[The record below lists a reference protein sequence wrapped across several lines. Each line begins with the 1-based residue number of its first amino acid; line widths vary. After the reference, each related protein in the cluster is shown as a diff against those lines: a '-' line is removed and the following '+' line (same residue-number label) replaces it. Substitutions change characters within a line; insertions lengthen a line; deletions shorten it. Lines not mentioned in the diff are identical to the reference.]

1 MTAEKQFGLIGNSL
15 KNTFSV
21 DFFTN
26 KFLENNL
33 PFSYQNFEF
42 KNVDEIIQLI
52 ESNQSL
58 AGLNI
63 TVPFK
68 QSVIPLL
75 QELDKSAAAIGAV
88 NCIKILR
95 EDNKKILKG
104 FNTDA
109 NGFSQ
114 SLTEFIPQG
123 FSGRALILGTGG
135 SSKAVQYVCKQLG
148 IEYTLVT
155 SQSNK
160 VNSNSIRYYDLND
173 AVIVSHKLIIN
184 CTPVGMHPYP
194 NDFPEIPYYALS
206 KKHYCFDLIYL
217 PSETQFMKQAKEQGA
232 KVTNGLKML
241 FVQAEKAFEIFIN

>member
-1 MTAEKQFGLIGNSL
+1 LTAAKQFGLIGNNL

-26 KFLENNL
+26 KFIENNL
-33 PFSYQNFEF
+33 PFSYQNFEIQ
-42 KNVDEIIQLI
+42 KLDEITQLI
-52 ESNQSL
+52 ESNQEL
-58 AGLNI
+58 TGLNI

-68 QSVIPLL
+68 ESVMALL
-75 QELDKSAAAIGAV
+75 HELDITASAIGAV
-88 NCIKILR
+88 NCIKITK
-95 EDNKKILKG
+95 ENNQCFLKG
-104 FNTDA
+104 YNTDVL
-109 NGFSQ
+109 GFSQ

-123 FSGRALILGTGG
+123 FTGKALILGTGG

-160 VNSNSIRYYDLND
+160 VNANTIRYYDLND
-173 AVIVSHKLIIN
+173 AVTVAHKLIIN

-194 NDFPEIPYYALS
+194 NDFPEIPYFALS

-217 PSETQFMKQAKEQGA
+217 PHETQFMKQAKEQGA

-241 FVQAEKAFEIFIN
+241 AIQAEKAFEIFVN

>member
-1 MTAEKQFGLIGNSL
+1 MTADKQFGLIGNSL

-52 ESNQSL
+52 ESNQAL

-95 EDNKKILKG
+95 EDNKKTLKG

-109 NGFSQ
+109 DGFSQ

-160 VNSNSIRYYDLND
+160 VNSNTIRYYDLND

-241 FVQAEKAFEIFIN
+241 FVQAEKAFEIFVN